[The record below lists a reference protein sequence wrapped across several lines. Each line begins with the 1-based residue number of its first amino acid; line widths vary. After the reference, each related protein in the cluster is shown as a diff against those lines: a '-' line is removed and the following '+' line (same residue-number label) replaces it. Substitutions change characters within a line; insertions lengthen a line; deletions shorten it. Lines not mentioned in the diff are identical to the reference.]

1 MLKNGAR
8 EVNTG
13 LNITGS
19 HSKTSNGDEGMA
31 PPQSAKFENGHSD
44 LEGQYKDLLT
54 DLGGRLDKYW
64 KRIAN
69 EPQFNPVKQL
79 AFELS
84 RELEAGRLSLDDFSS
99 MIKILSDRALMSR
112 AQNMRSYIGEKNIDD
127 AGSDLIRFRGYVHE
141 VAHVDGK
148 LISFD
153 EFKAE
158 FERPRKGVVFTAHPT
173 FSMPQAMREFLIE
186 LIEKPELALEA
197 DFKER
202 LNKLEH
208 RPDVDLDLMSE
219 QNQAQVAL
227 KNAGLARR
235 EFHKIILEEAKRLYP
250 EQWTELLPCVVNLN
264 SWVGYDLDGRTDIRW
279 YDSLCFR
286 LKEKRDQLQQ
296 HSTSIETSL
305 YKLQEDEKQ
314 SASFLQAAYKMIRSE
329 IDALDGSL
337 ILFSVDEPTPA
348 DISKAANFLT
358 GDVGEDG
365 STLTSGIFS
374 GVSKT
379 VGISK
384 KDRPLRSSLKPLLD
398 SVCSAI
404 GACSTDASLFV
415 LTELKTELM
424 SSGLTTSHIHI
435 RINAMQLHNAIRK
448 PLGGGSVDVSS
459 LVSLSKLDGMILN
472 DDTETVNFKCLAL
485 ERSTAVRQFIVISQ
499 ILKYIDGDAPIRLL
513 IAECEHSLTVLSAL
527 YFAKLFGIEE
537 RVDISPLF
545 ETERAMERG
554 AEIIK
559 ALLKLK
565 SYRDY
570 VLKRGRI
577 SIQTGFSDAGRF
589 MGQIPATLAIEKL
602 QRRIASILNNAN
614 LGHIEVL
621 IFNTH
626 GESMGRGAHPSS
638 LKDRFDYVLT
648 PYVRNAYNEKELRLH
663 HEISFQG
670 GDGYVFFGSETLAK
684 ATLLEFVRSHHIEG
698 GEFSDVLYDNPDF
711 NEDLFEHVKT
721 YQTKLFENKNYQ
733 SSLGALET
741 NLLFKTGSRKTKRQ
755 FDGRQDNRV
764 AAAKMRAIPHNGVLQ
779 QFGFLANVISG
790 FGSALL
796 YDKEQFANIYQN
808 SARARSLIGMI
819 ARARQLSSVKTLV
832 AYASIFNDA
841 FWVTRPIENME
852 TPLKVPCLLLAGL
865 LRGDERHDRFMHLA
879 TYLREDDIYL
889 HDLFKELGLDEW
901 QGQADGHE
909 RDEVIES
916 DMLHALRI
924 ALIMHIYLLGGRLPI
939 LAARND
945 LTHKDIMRMVLSLRI
960 DDALTPLRE
969 AYPRAKPEQADYDIA
984 EEASY
989 MVDEGSDFE
998 ELNDRLIDPMVESYD
1013 LIRRVGVGIG
1023 HHYRAYG

>member
-1 MLKNGAR
+1 MT
-8 EVNTG
+8 TG
-13 LNITGS
+13 LDLRLFPSVKQKAEKEKASGEAV
-19 HSKTSNGDEGMA
+19 KTDHLNGDVEDTH
-31 PPQSAKFENGHSD
+31 KE
-44 LEGQYKDLLT
+44 LLT
-54 DLGGRLDKYW
+54 DLASRLDQYW

-99 MIKILSDRALMSR
+99 MIKILSDRALLSR
-112 AQNMRSYIGEKNIDD
+112 ANTMRSYIGEANIED
-127 AGSDLIRFRGYVHE
+127 ASDDLIRFRGLVHE
-141 VAHVDGK
+141 VAHEKGQ
-148 LISFD
+148 LIPF
-153 EFKAE
+153 EAFKAE
-158 FERPRKGVVFTAHPT
+158 LERPRKGVVFTAHPT
-173 FSMPQAMREFLIE
+173 FSMSQEMRAFLIE
-186 LIEKPELALEA
+186 LIETPSKALDAE
-197 DFKER
+197 FKER
-202 LNKLEH
+202 LTQLDH
-208 RPDVDLDLMSE
+208 RPDPDLNLSSE
-219 QNQAQVAL
+219 QAQAQVAL
-227 KNAGLARR
+227 KNAGSARR
-235 EFHKIILEEAKRLYP
+235 EFHKIILEEARRLYP
-250 EQWTELLPCVVNLN
+250 ARWTEITPSFFNLN

-286 LKEKRDQLQQ
+286 LKEKRDQLEL
-296 HSTSIETSL
+296 HSSSIETSL
-305 YKLQEDEKQ
+305 YKLAEDEQVPASHLQ
-314 SASFLQAAYKMIRSE
+314 SAYKMIRHE
-329 IDALDGSL
+329 IEALEHSL
-337 ILFSVDEPTPA
+337 HLFAVDDLTPGEV
-348 DISKAANFLT
+348 SKAANFLT
-358 GDVGEDG
+358 GDVRQDG
-365 STLTSGIFS
+365 SPKQAGIF
-374 GVSKT
+374 G
-379 VGISK
+379 GA
-384 KDRPLRSSLKPLLD
+384 KDNERPLRSSLG
-398 SVCSAI
+398 SVIDLIQKAI
-404 GACSTDASLFV
+404 EACSEKETLFV
-415 LTELKTELM
+415 LTELKTELL
-424 SSGLTTSHIHI
+424 SAGLTTSHIHI

-448 PLGGGSVDVSS
+448 PLGGGAVDVSS
-459 LVSLSKLDGMILN
+459 LVSLSKLDEMILN
-472 DDTETVNFKCLAL
+472 DETESVNFKCLAL
-485 ERSTAVRQFIVISQ
+485 ERSTAVRQFIVIAQ
-499 ILKYIDGDAPIRLL
+499 ILKFIDGDAPIRLL

-527 YFAKLFGIEE
+527 YFAKLFGLEE
-537 RVDISPLF
+537 RVDVSPLF

-559 ALLKLK
+559 SLLKLK

-602 QRRIASILNNAN
+602 QRRIASILNNAD

-626 GESMGRGAHPSS
+626 GESMGRGAHPST

-648 PYVRNAYNEKELRLH
+648 PYVRNAYNEKDLRLH
-663 HEISFQG
+663 HEVSFQG

-684 ATLLEFVRSHHIEG
+684 ATLSEFARSHLIEG
-698 GEFSDVLYDNPDF
+698 GHFSDVLYDNPDF

-721 YQTKLFENKNYQ
+721 YQTKLFENKDYQ

-790 FGSALL
+790 FGTALL

-808 SARARSLIGMI
+808 SERARSLIGMI

-852 TPLKVPCLLLAGL
+852 SPLKRPCLLLAGL

-901 QGQADGHE
+901 QSQADGHE

-969 AYPRAKPEQADYDIA
+969 AYPRAKPTRAEYEIA

-998 ELNDRLIDPMVESYD
+998 ELNDRLIDPMVESYE

-1023 HHYRAYG
+1023 HHFRAYG

>member
-1 MLKNGAR
+1 MNSELKMN
-8 EVNTG
+8 EKNTG
-13 LNITGS
+13 DLKTVSN
-19 HSKTSNGDEGMA
+19 SKKTDRGA
-31 PPQSAKFENGHSD
+31 LC
-44 LEGQYKDLLT
+44 LEEQYKDKLS

-84 RELEAGRLSLDDFSS
+84 RELEVGRLSLDDFSS

-112 AQNMRSYIGEKNIDD
+112 AENMRTYIGEKNIED
-127 AGSDLIRFRGYVHE
+127 AGNDLIRFRGYVHE
-141 VAHVDGK
+141 IAHKDGK
-148 LISFD
+148 LISFED
-153 EFKAE
+153 FKAE
-158 FERPRKGVVFTAHPT
+158 FERPRKGIVFTAHPT

-186 LIEKPELALEA
+186 LIEAPELALQA
-197 DFKER
+197 DFKNR
-202 LNKLEH
+202 LDELKH
-208 RPDVDLDLMSE
+208 RPDQDLDLSSE
-219 QNQAQVAL
+219 QRQAQTAL
-227 KNAGLARR
+227 KNAGCARR
-235 EFHKIILEEAKRLYP
+235 EFHKIVLEEARRLYP
-250 EQWTELLPCVVNLN
+250 EKWTELLPSIFNLN

-296 HSTSIETSL
+296 HSSSIETCL
-305 YKLQEDEKQ
+305 YKLQETEKQ
-314 SASFLQAAYKMIRSE
+314 SASFLQAAYKMIQKEVGSLE
-329 IDALDGSL
+329 HSL

-358 GDVGEDG
+358 GDVGGDG
-365 STLTSGIFS
+365 EPLSSGIFS
-374 GVSKT
+374 GASKA
-379 VGISK
+379 
-384 KDRPLRSSLKPLLD
+384 DRPLLSSLSSLVDL
-398 SVCSAI
+398 VCQAI
-404 GACSTDASLFV
+404 EASSSDETLFV
-415 LTELKTELM
+415 LTELKTELL
-424 SSGLTTSHIHI
+424 SAGLTTSHIHI

-459 LVSLSKLDGMILN
+459 LVSLSKLDEMILN
-472 DDTETVNFKCLAL
+472 DETKTVNFKCLAL

-527 YFAKLFGIEE
+527 YFAKLFGIED

-559 ALLKLK
+559 GLLKLK

-648 PYVRNAYNEKELRLH
+648 PYVRNAYDEKELRLH

-684 ATLLEFVRSHHIEG
+684 ATMLEFVRSHHIEG
-698 GEFSDVLYDNPDF
+698 GNFSDVLYDNPDF

-721 YQTKLFENKNYQ
+721 YQTKLFENKDYQ

-741 NLLFKTGSRKTKRQ
+741 NLLFKTGSRQTKRQ

-779 QFGFLANVISG
+779 QFGFVANVISG
-790 FGSALL
+790 FGTALL

-879 TYLREDDIYL
+879 TYLREDDVYL

-924 ALIMHIYLLGGRLPI
+924 ALIMHIYLLGGRLPV

-960 DDALTPLRE
+960 DDALAPLRE
-969 AYPRAKPEQADYDIA
+969 AYPRAKPSRSEYDIV

-998 ELNDRLIDPMVESYD
+998 DLNDRLIDPMVESYD

-1023 HHYRAYG
+1023 HHFRAYG

>member
-1 MLKNGAR
+1 M
-8 EVNTG
+8 G
-13 LNITGS
+13 LTY
-19 HSKTSNGDEGMA
+19 EG
-31 PPQSAKFENGHSD
+31 
-44 LEGQYKDLLT
+44 LLN
-54 DLGGRLDKYW
+54 DLGKRLDQYW

-84 RELEAGRLSLDDFSS
+84 RDLEAGKLSLDDFSS
-99 MIKILSDRALMSR
+99 LIKILSDRALVSR
-112 AQNMRSYIGEKNIDD
+112 ADNIRSYIGSETIED
-127 AGSDLIRFRGYVHE
+127 AKTNSKGELIRFRSFVHE
-141 VAHVDGK
+141 TAHVNAK
-148 LISFD
+148 LIPF
-153 EFKAE
+153 EQFKAE
-158 FERPRKGVVFTAHPT
+158 FERPRFGVVFTAHPT
-173 FSMPQAMREFLIE
+173 FSISKDLRALLIE
-186 LIEKPELALEA
+186 LIEQPERALEP

-202 LNKLEH
+202 LGEFEH
-208 RPDVDLDLMSE
+208 RPDAGLDLSLE
-219 QNQAQVAL
+219 QSQAQEAL
-227 KNAGLARR
+227 QNAAKARR
-235 EFHKIILEEAKRLYP
+235 AFHKIVLEEARRLYP
-250 EQWTELLPCVVNLN
+250 SEWMGLLPSVLTLN

-279 YDSLCFR
+279 FDSLCFR
-286 LKEKRDQLQQ
+286 LKEKNDQLLYHIQSIKNCQ
-296 HSTSIETSL
+296 TEIEGKDSKSSKTLNSAIEMIET
-305 YKLQEDEKQ
+305 
-314 SASFLQAAYKMIRSE
+314 E
-329 IDALDGSL
+329 IEALEQSL
-337 ILFSVDEPTPA
+337 ILFAVPDPGPEE
-348 DISKAANFLT
+348 ISKAANFLT
-358 GDVGEDG
+358 SDEGG
-365 STLTSGIFS
+365 
-374 GVSKT
+374 
-379 VGISK
+379 
-384 KDRPLRSSLKPLLD
+384 KDDKRPLRSSLNSVLLLVD
-398 SVCSAI
+398 KVIEQSND
-404 GACSTDASLFV
+404 DAVLFE
-415 LTELKTELM
+415 LLELKTEL
-424 SSGLTTSHIHI
+424 SSAGLTTSHIHI

-448 PLGGGSVDVSS
+448 PLGGGAVDVSS
-459 LVSLSKLDGMILN
+459 LVTLSKLDELILEG
-472 DDTETVNFKCLAL
+472 DTETVNFKCLAL
-485 ERSTAVRQFIVISQ
+485 ERSTAVRQFIVIAQ

-527 YFAKLFGIEE
+527 YFAKLFGLED

-559 ALLKLK
+559 ALLKLT

-602 QRRIASILNNAN
+602 QRRIASILNNAD

-626 GESMGRGAHPSS
+626 GESMGRGAQPST
-638 LKDRFDYVLT
+638 LKERFDYVLT
-648 PYVRNAYNEKELRLH
+648 PYVRNAYNEKGLRLH
-663 HEISFQG
+663 HEVSFQG
-670 GDGYVFFGSETLAK
+670 GDGYVFFGSEILAK
-684 ATLLEFVRSHHIEG
+684 ATLSEFVRSHLIEG

-721 YQTKLFENKNYQ
+721 YQTKLFENKDYQ
-733 SSLGALET
+733 STLGALET

-779 QFGFLANVISG
+779 QFGFAANVISG
-790 FGSALL
+790 FGTALL
-796 YDKEQFANIYQN
+796 YDKEQFARIYQN
-808 SARARSLIGMI
+808 SARARSLVGMI

-832 AYASIFNDA
+832 AYATIFNDA

-901 QGQADGHE
+901 QSQADGHE

-916 DMLHALRI
+916 DMLHALRL

-945 LTHKDIMRMVLSLRI
+945 LTHKDIMRMVLALRI
-960 DDALTPLRE
+960 EDALTPLRE
-969 AYPRAKPEQADYDIA
+969 AYPRAKPSSEDYDIH
-984 EEASY
+984 EKASY

-998 ELNDRLIDPMVESYD
+998 ELNDELIDPMVESYD
-1013 LIRRVGVGIG
+1013 LIRQVGVGIG
-1023 HHYRAYG
+1023 HHFRAYG